1 MAPELIEKLCGWG
14 VLGLTARLL
23 YSIVLYKSNY

>member
-1 MAPELIEKLCGWG
+1 MAPELIEKLCGWD
-14 VLGLTARLL
+14 VLGSTDRLL